1 MTAMTDALPLSQ
13 TYNFARLGNAGDAVT
28 VAADADQR
36 AAIAR
41 WAGVL
46 GIEDFSASVDIR
58 KLAPNRFGLRF
69 SLKADVTQAC
79 VVTLDPVPAHLEHSF
94 SRELQFT
101 GQTAR
106 RKPAEPE
113 SAPEVV
119 VDSLEEEGPEE
130 IESLHYDLAVPVLEE
145 FVLALEPYPRRP
157 GVAFEPPADGLEPP
171 ESPFAVLKGLKP
183 GL

>member
-1 MTAMTDALPLSQ
+1 MTAMNDTLPLSQ

-28 VAADADQR
+28 VTADATQR

-46 GIEDFSASVDIR
+46 SLEDFAAKVDIR
-58 KLAPNRFGLRF
+58 KLASNRFGLAF
-69 SLKADVTQAC
+69 VLKADVTQAC
-79 VVTLDPVPAHLEHSF
+79 VVTLEPVSAHLEHCF

-101 GQTAR
+101 GHTAR
-106 RKPAEPE
+106 RKSAEPE

-119 VDSLEEEGPEE
+119 VDSLEDEGPEE

-157 GVAFEPPADGLEPP
+157 GVAFEPPADGLEPL

-183 GL
+183 GP

>member
-1 MTAMTDALPLSQ
+1 MTAMNDTLPLSQ

-28 VAADADQR
+28 VTADATQR

-46 GIEDFSASVDIR
+46 SLEDFAAKVDIR
-58 KLAPNRFGLRF
+58 KLAPNRFGLAF
-69 SLKADVTQAC
+69 VLKADVTQAC
-79 VVTLDPVPAHLEHSF
+79 VVTLEPVSAHLEHCF

-101 GQTAR
+101 GHTAR
-106 RKPAEPE
+106 RKSAEPE

-119 VDSLEEEGPEE
+119 VDSLEDEGPEE

-145 FVLALEPYPRRP
+145 FVLALEPYPCRP
-157 GVAFEPPADGLEPP
+157 GVAFEPPTDGLEPP
-171 ESPFAVLKGLKP
+171 GSPFAVLKGLKP
-183 GL
+183 GP

>member
-1 MTAMTDALPLSQ
+1 MTPMNDTLPLSQ
-13 TYNFARLGNAGDAVT
+13 IYNFARLGNAGDSVV

-36 AAIAR
+36 DAIAR

-46 GIEDFSASVDIR
+46 SLEDFSAKADIR
-58 KLAPNRFGLRF
+58 KLAPNRFGLSF

-79 VVTLDPVPAHLEHSF
+79 VVTLDPVPAHLEHNF
-94 SRELQFT
+94 TRELLFT

-106 RKPAEPE
+106 RRPAEPE
-113 SAPEVV
+113 SASEVV
-119 VDSLEEEGPEE
+119 VDSLEDEGPEE
-130 IESLHYDLAVPVLEE
+130 IESLHYDLAAPVLEE

-157 GVAFEPPADGLEPP
+157 GVAFEPPSDGLEPP